1 MDFYTCYF
9 EENMRTETDNPTV
22 GIILCTERD
31 NTIVK
36 YSVLNDNRQLFASK
50 YKLCL
55 PTEDE
60 LIKE

>member
-36 YSVLNDNRQLFASK
+36 YSVLNDNRQLSALK